1 MNLSKVRIEIGLPA
15 PLRLLHVSDTHL
27 ALADG
32 RDGER
37 KQALAARRSAAFGKE
52 GDCVRTSP
60 RRSLMPGTAAISWS
74 APGT

>member
-37 KQALAARRSAAFGKE
+37 KQALAARGRGLSA
-52 GDCVRTSP
+52 
-60 RRSLMPGTAAISWS
+60 W
-74 APGT
+74 